1 MHPDSSYHKWDNSD
15 QVELTVQGASTVPG
29 RGGKALCLSNFA
41 QGKANVILYVL
52 LAICIA
58 VATALIVVNLGKLSK
73 GLAEA
78 QADRDTI
85 RKDAKRN
92 LSHHQD
98 YLELKMSKEFNVFNS
113 RLLNVS
119 KELAGVRLGIEEIQ
133 ADHVKDQSHLQDAI
147 EIRNLTH
154 SMSKERAEVRRD
166 HDRLQEVL
174 SRMQD
179 ELRNITEIKNLTHS
193 MSKEL
198 AEVRRD
204 HDRLQEVLSRMQ
216 DELRNITEIKNLTHS
231 MSKERAE
238 VIRDHDRLQE
248 VLSRMQDEL
257 RNITEIKNLTHS
269 MSKEL
274 AEVRRDHDRL
284 QEVLSRMQ
292 DELRN
297 ITEVICTKCPPG
309 WQHFEKK
316 CYFFSTSTKSWS
328 DAKQFC
334 TNEGSHLVIVNTKQE
349 QMFLSNQIMEPDV
362 YWLGLSDSEEEGEWR
377 WVDGSPL
384 SVRFW
389 ASGEPNN
396 VGQQGE
402 DCGSFRFDG
411 KWNDA
416 HCSMTEHWICERQC

>member
-15 QVELTVQGASTVPG
+15 QVELTVQGASRVPG
-29 RGGKALCLSNFA
+29 RGGKALCLSKFA
-41 QGKANVILYVL
+41 QGKAKVILYVL

-78 QADRDTI
+78 QVDRDTI
-85 RKDAKRN
+85 RRDAKRN

-113 RLLNVS
+113 RLLNMS
-119 KELAGVRLGIEEIQ
+119 NELAGVRLGIEEIQ
-133 ADHVKDQSHLQDAI
+133 ADHMKDQSHLQDAI

-154 SMSKERAEVRRD
+154 SMPKERAEVRRD

-179 ELRNITEIKNLTHS
+179 ELRNITEIRNLTHS

-204 HDRLQEVLSRMQ
+204 HDRLQEVLSRVQ
-216 DELRNITEIKNLTHS
+216 DELW
-231 MSKERAE
+231 
-238 VIRDHDRLQE
+238 
-248 VLSRMQDEL
+248 
-257 RNITEIKNLTHS
+257 
-269 MSKEL
+269 
-274 AEVRRDHDRL
+274 
-284 QEVLSRMQ
+284 
-292 DELRN
+292 N

-334 TNEGSHLVIVNTKQE
+334 TNEGSDLVIVNTKQE
-349 QMFLSNQIMEPDV
+349 QRFLSNQIMEPDV
-362 YWLGLSDSEEEGEWR
+362 YWLGLSDSAEEGEWR

-402 DCGSFRFDG
+402 DCGSFRFNG

-416 HCSMTEHWICERQC
+416 TCSLTEHWICERQC

>member
-15 QVELTVQGASTVPG
+15 QVELTVQGASRVPG
-29 RGGKALCLSNFA
+29 RGGKALCLSKFA
-41 QGKANVILYVL
+41 QGKAKVILYVL

-78 QADRDTI
+78 QVDRDTI
-85 RKDAKRN
+85 RRDAKRN

-113 RLLNVS
+113 RLLNMS
-119 KELAGVRLGIEEIQ
+119 NELAGVRLGIEEIQ
-133 ADHVKDQSHLQDAI
+133 ADHMKDQSHLQDAI
-147 EIRNLTH
+147 EIR
-154 SMSKERAEVRRD
+154 
-166 HDRLQEVL
+166 
-174 SRMQD
+174 
-179 ELRNITEIKNLTHS
+179 NLTHS

-204 HDRLQEVLSRMQ
+204 HDRLQEVLSRVQ
-216 DELRNITEIKNLTHS
+216 DELW
-231 MSKERAE
+231 
-238 VIRDHDRLQE
+238 
-248 VLSRMQDEL
+248 
-257 RNITEIKNLTHS
+257 
-269 MSKEL
+269 
-274 AEVRRDHDRL
+274 
-284 QEVLSRMQ
+284 
-292 DELRN
+292 N

-334 TNEGSHLVIVNTKQE
+334 TNEGSDLVIVNTKQE
-349 QMFLSNQIMEPDV
+349 QRFLSNQIMEPDV
-362 YWLGLSDSEEEGEWR
+362 YWLGLSDSAEEGEWR

-402 DCGSFRFDG
+402 DCGSFRFNG

-416 HCSMTEHWICERQC
+416 TCSLTEHWICERQC

>member
-15 QVELTVQGASTVPG
+15 QVELTVQGASRVPG

-58 VATALIVVNLGKLSK
+58 VATAVIVVNLGKLSK

-85 RKDAKRN
+85 RRDAKRN

-179 ELRNITEIKNLTHS
+179 ELRNITE
-193 MSKEL
+193 
-198 AEVRRD
+198 
-204 HDRLQEVLSRMQ
+204 
-216 DELRNITEIKNLTHS
+216 
-231 MSKERAE
+231 
-238 VIRDHDRLQE
+238 
-248 VLSRMQDEL
+248 
-257 RNITEIKNLTHS
+257 
-269 MSKEL
+269 
-274 AEVRRDHDRL
+274 
-284 QEVLSRMQ
+284 
-292 DELRN
+292 
-297 ITEVICTKCPPG
+297 VICTKCPPG

-316 CYFFSTSTKSWS
+316 CYFFSTLIKSWS

-362 YWLGLSDSEEEGEWR
+362 YWLGLSDSAKEGEWR

-396 VGQQGE
+396 VGHEGE
-402 DCGSFRFDG
+402 DCGSLRFNG

-416 HCSMTEHWICERQC
+416 TCSLTEHWICERQC

>member
-15 QVELTVQGASTVPG
+15 QVELTVQGASRVPG
-29 RGGKALCLSNFA
+29 RGGKALCLSKFA
-41 QGKANVILYVL
+41 QGKAKVILYVL

-78 QADRDTI
+78 QVDRDTI
-85 RKDAKRN
+85 RRDAKRN

-113 RLLNVS
+113 RLLNMS
-119 KELAGVRLGIEEIQ
+119 NELAGVRLGIEEIQ
-133 ADHVKDQSHLQDAI
+133 ADHMKDQSHLQDAI

-154 SMSKERAEVRRD
+154 SMPKER
-166 HDRLQEVL
+166 
-174 SRMQD
+174 
-179 ELRNITEIKNLTHS
+179 
-193 MSKEL
+193 
-198 AEVRRD
+198 
-204 HDRLQEVLSRMQ
+204 
-216 DELRNITEIKNLTHS
+216 
-231 MSKERAE
+231 
-238 VIRDHDRLQE
+238 
-248 VLSRMQDEL
+248 
-257 RNITEIKNLTHS
+257 
-269 MSKEL
+269 

-334 TNEGSHLVIVNTKQE
+334 TNEGSDLVIVNTKQE
-349 QMFLSNQIMEPDV
+349 QRFLSNQIMEPDV
-362 YWLGLSDSEEEGEWR
+362 YWLGLSDSAEEGEWR

-402 DCGSFRFDG
+402 DCGSFRFNG

-416 HCSMTEHWICERQC
+416 TCSLTEHWICERQC

>member
-1 MHPDSSYHKWDNSD
+1 MK
-15 QVELTVQGASTVPG
+15 QLTETTTTSGESTASVRCPSQS
-29 RGGKALCLSNFA
+29 KDFKKSLCLSYFA

-58 VATALIVVNLGKLSK
+58 VATALIMVNLGKLSK

-78 QADRDTI
+78 QLDRDTI
-85 RKDAKRN
+85 RRDAERN

-98 YLELKMSKEFNVFNS
+98 YLELEMSKEFSVFNS

-119 KELAGVRLGIEEIQ
+119 KELAGVRLGFEEIQ
-133 ADHVKDQSHLQDAI
+133 ADHMKDQSHLRNAI
-147 EIRNLTH
+147 EIR
-154 SMSKERAEVRRD
+154 
-166 HDRLQEVL
+166 
-174 SRMQD
+174 
-179 ELRNITEIKNLTHS
+179 NLTHS

-204 HDRLQEVLSRMQ
+204 RDRLQEVLSRLQ
-216 DELRNITEIKNLTHS
+216 DELQK
-231 MSKERAE
+231 
-238 VIRDHDRLQE
+238 
-248 VLSRMQDEL
+248 
-257 RNITEIKNLTHS
+257 
-269 MSKEL
+269 
-274 AEVRRDHDRL
+274 
-284 QEVLSRMQ
+284 
-292 DELRN
+292 
-297 ITEVICTKCPPG
+297 ITEVICTKCPLG

-334 TNEGSHLVIVNTKQE
+334 TNEDSHLVIVNTKQE
-349 QMFLSNQIMEPDV
+349 QVFLSNHITEPDV
-362 YWLGLSDSEEEGEWR
+362 YWLGLSDSATEGEWR

-384 SVRFW
+384 SIRFW

-402 DCGSFRFDG
+402 DCGSLRFNG

-416 HCSMTEHWICERQC
+416 SCAFTEYWICERQC

>member
-1 MHPDSSYHKWDNSD
+1 MQPDSYYHNWDNSE
-15 QVELTVQGASTVPG
+15 QVELTVQGASRVSW
-29 RGGKALCLSNFA
+29 RAGKALCLSSFS

-58 VATALIVVNLGKLSK
+58 VATALIVVNFGKLSK

-78 QADRDTI
+78 QVDRDTI
-85 RKDAKRN
+85 RRDAKRN
-92 LSHHQD
+92 LSHHQV

-133 ADHVKDQSHLQDAI
+133 AEHVKDQSHLQDAI

-154 SMSKERAEVRRD
+154 STSKELAEVRRD

-174 SRMQD
+174 SRVQE
-179 ELRNITEIKNLTHS
+179 ELRDITEIKNQTQS

-204 HDRLQEVLSRMQ
+204 HDRLQEVLNR
-216 DELRNITEIKNLTHS
+216 
-231 MSKERAE
+231 
-238 VIRDHDRLQE
+238 V
-248 VLSRMQDEL
+248 
-257 RNITEIKNLTHS
+257 
-269 MSKEL
+269 
-274 AEVRRDHDRL
+274 
-284 QEVLSRMQ
+284 Q

-316 CYFFSTSTKSWS
+316 CYFFSTSPKSWL

-334 TNEGSHLVIVNTKQE
+334 INEGSHLVIVNTKQE
-349 QMFLSNQIMEPDV
+349 QIFLSNHITEPNV
-362 YWLGLSDSEEEGEWR
+362 YWLGLSDSAKEGEWR

-389 ASGEPNN
+389 GPGEPNN
-396 VGQQGE
+396 MGHQGE
-402 DCGSFRFDG
+402 DCASLRFNG

-416 HCSMTEHWICERQC
+416 TCSLTEHWICERQC